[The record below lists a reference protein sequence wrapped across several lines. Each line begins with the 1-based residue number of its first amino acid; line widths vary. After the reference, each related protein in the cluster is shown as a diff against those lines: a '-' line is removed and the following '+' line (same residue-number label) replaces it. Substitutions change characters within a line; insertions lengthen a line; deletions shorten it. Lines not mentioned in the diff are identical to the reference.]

1 MTHHRRLFGFLACLL
16 IVSSATAVWGQ
27 APSAAKLYEQG
38 VNAYFAGQSSQ
49 AEQFLSEAI
58 QWNPQD
64 PRAYYFRALSL
75 LRQGRTDEARG
86 DMQVGASMEMQTP
99 RRFAV
104 GSALER
110 IQGGSRLMLEQYRR
124 SARHDAVVQASATAA
139 ATPLPVMTP
148 PPSTFTSPDA
158 DAGVLRERRVVP
170 LDELLR
176 PGEPKAVVVP
186 EAAAMPVPPPASSAA
201 PSVAPPQPAK
211 ASPSPAT
218 PATPATTPAKNP
230 FEDDAM
236 KAAAEPPAAAPAAAP
251 LTPPQPAPSQPAPAS
266 QPPAKAPTETEDN
279 PFGT

>member
-1 MTHHRRLFGFLACLL
+1 MTQHRRLFGFLACLVM
-16 IVSSATAVWGQ
+16 VSSAKEVWGQ
-27 APSAAKLYEQG
+27 TPSAAKLYEQG

-75 LRQGRTDEARG
+75 LRQGRTDEARV

-110 IQGGSRLMLEQYRR
+110 VQGSSRLMLEQYRR
-124 SARHDAVVQASATAA
+124 SARRDAVVQASATAA
-139 ATPLPVMTP
+139 AAPLPVMA
-148 PPSTFTSPDA
+148 PPSTFATPDA
-158 DAGVLRERRVVP
+158 DAAVLRERRVVP

-186 EAAAMPVPPPASSAA
+186 EATAMPVPPQASPAT
-201 PSVAPPQPAK
+201 PSVATPQPATP
-211 ASPSPAT
+211 SPAPAT
-218 PATPATTPAKNP
+218 PATAPGKNP
-230 FEDDAM
+230 FEDDAA
-236 KAAAEPPAAAPAAAP
+236 KSAAEPPAAAPAAAP
-251 LTPPQPAPSQPAPAS
+251 LTPPQPASSQPAPAS
-266 QPPAKAPTETEDN
+266 QPPAKAPAENEEN